1 MKKPRLMKKGDH
13 GVSEIIGTLFVFS
26 IVVTISGSFI
36 LWYVPYASGL
46 NETQFEV
53 STKQALSGF
62 SNQLTATDIQNNSI
76 VHQNIPMGIQGA
88 FFNNPTSSTLSYS
101 KGFSL
106 SLHYNVTIEATFSNS
121 TPSGVVS
128 NKLVANVPV
137 GQNPN
142 GVVVDTVNNL
152 IFVLNSNYTSDSQ
165 GTISPGYVSVL
176 NGATDTVGASIPLSG
191 YPSGMAFDPY
201 NNLIFI
207 AEGNLSA
214 PYNFGNQAPTF
225 QSGFIQVID
234 GNSLKVV
241 QTVYFSSAPDDVTFV
256 PYLNSV
262 MITTYF
268 SVYGGAVVTLNA
280 TTFAQ
285 TGYIVVAHPST
296 SGSGVIP
303 SSISYDPA
311 NGYVYVAL
319 GGGPEG
325 IAIINPIVEQVIG
338 YLYAETPW
346 SLAYDTSTGSIFAT
360 ESYISYGNEP
370 LSNYYYSY
378 PGGRT
383 VFSLNGAND
392 QQLTAYYGQF
402 DTPVSLVYDRAN
414 QMVYVADFGNSSV
427 YLFNGVTGK
436 YVGFVANYPS
446 NAGPGNGPNAMDWD
460 PITGQIFVPNW
471 NSGTV
476 SVISG
481 STSITNQ
488 FASADNNFKPVDTLN
503 STGEIESYGTT
514 QFVSQNYYYL
524 QDGLPLEQG
533 SGNSSGHI
541 LSNLPL
547 DIKGAKGLYTLSSTI
562 INMSGSETSISQTGS
577 FLLSGRVTSLNNQ
590 IWTRG
595 QVLNILSGGK
605 LYSATVTSILL
616 NNMTVVI
623 RTPSVAAWNYSLY
636 QYYSTA
642 GASFN
647 SNPSG
652 THWQLQ
658 GLPFRV
664 IVGSDSIYISTL
676 PLSLSGTGFTGLNLQ
691 AFQFE
696 YLAVL
701 LNL

>member
-1 MKKPRLMKKGDH
+1 MKKPKSTRTRDH
-13 GVSEIIGTLFVFS
+13 GVSEIIGTLLVFS
-26 IVVTISGSFI
+26 IVVTITSSFI

-46 NETQFEV
+46 NENQFEV
-53 STKQALSGF
+53 NTKQALSAF
-62 SNQLTATDIQNNSI
+62 SDQLTSTDIQNNSI

-101 KGFSL
+101 KDFSL
-106 SLHYNVTIEATFSNS
+106 SLHYNVTIEATFSNG

-152 IFVLNSNYTSDSQ
+152 IFVLNSNYTSDYH
-165 GTISPGYVSVL
+165 GTITPGHISVL
-176 NGATDTVGASIPLSG
+176 NGATDTVGAVIPLKG
-191 YPSGMAFDPY
+191 YPSGLAFDPY
-201 NNLIFI
+201 NNLIFV

-214 PYNFGNQAPTF
+214 GSGYNFGTLAPTF
-225 QSGFIQVID
+225 QNGFIQVID

-256 PYLNSV
+256 PYSNSV

-296 SGSGVIP
+296 SGNGVIP

-319 GGGPEG
+319 GGGAEG
-325 IAIINPIVEQVIG
+325 IAIINPIIEQVIG
-338 YLYAETPW
+338 YIGANTPW
-346 SLAYDTSTGSIFAT
+346 SLAYDTSTGSIFVT
-360 ESYISYGNEP
+360 ESYISSYNEP
-370 LSNYYYSY
+370 YSNS
-378 PGGRT
+378 PGRT
-383 VFSLNGAND
+383 VFSLDGANN
-392 QQLTAYYGQF
+392 QPLASYSSQF
-402 DTPVSLVYDRAN
+402 NTPVSLIYDRAN
-414 QMVYVADFGNSSV
+414 QIVYVADFGKSSV
-427 YLFNGVTGK
+427 YLFNGVTGD
-436 YVGFVANYPS
+436 YVGYVANYPG

-524 QDGLPLEQG
+524 QDGIPLEQG
-533 SGNSSGHI
+533 TGNSSGHL

-547 DIKGAKGLYTLSSTI
+547 DIKGAKGLFTFSSTI
-562 INMSGSETSISQTGS
+562 INMSGSETSVSQTGS
-577 FLLSGRVTSLNNQ
+577 FLLSGSVTSLDNQ
-590 IWTRG
+590 VWTRG
-595 QVLNILSGGK
+595 QVLNFLSGGK

-623 RTPSVAAWNYSLY
+623 KTPSVAAWNYSLY
-636 QYYSTA
+636 QYYNTAST
-642 GASFN
+642 SFN
-647 SNPSG
+647 SNPIG

-658 GLPFRV
+658 GLPIRV
-664 IVGSDSIYISTL
+664 IVGTDGIYISTF
-676 PLSLSGTGFTGLNLQ
+676 PLSLSGAGFTGFNLQ

-696 YLAVL
+696 YLTVL